1 MSSPELE
8 PFDCLIIGGGPAG
21 LGVASSLARM
31 NHSALLFDSGV
42 YRSAVAQHMHNVLG
56 WDHVDASELRA
67 RARADLK
74 SRYGSIKLLD
84 RQVSTARRLPS
95 NNFEVVDADGQVSTG
110 RTLVL
115 ATGVRDIMPEIEGYA
130 ACWGRGIFHCLLCHG
145 YEERDAQSVGVL
157 AVGTSAIPRVAGQ
170 TARSAA
176 QFGRSITIYTH
187 GNEVLVTEMQD
198 ALGGGSKRI
207 VYEPR
212 RIARIKMAEPGEKG
226 VVIVLEDG
234 TEIME
239 GFLAHTPDQE
249 INGPFA
255 EQLGLET
262 MESGHVK
269 TTEPFGETSVPGVF
283 AAGDIM
289 SRTQFVTGAALS
301 GGTTG
306 AGIGYMLQ
314 AANL

>member
-130 ACWGRGIFHCLLCHG
+130 ACWGQG
-145 YEERDAQSVGVL
+145 
-157 AVGTSAIPRVAGQ
+157 
-170 TARSAA
+170 
-176 QFGRSITIYTH
+176 
-187 GNEVLVTEMQD
+187 M
-198 ALGGGSKRI
+198 
-207 VYEPR
+207 
-212 RIARIKMAEPGEKG
+212 
-226 VVIVLEDG
+226 
-234 TEIME
+234 
-239 GFLAHTPDQE
+239 
-249 INGPFA
+249 
-255 EQLGLET
+255 
-262 MESGHVK
+262 
-269 TTEPFGETSVPGVF
+269 
-283 AAGDIM
+283 
-289 SRTQFVTGAALS
+289 
-301 GGTTG
+301 
-306 AGIGYMLQ
+306 
-314 AANL
+314 